1 MTRIEQDFIYIM
13 TNYGDKEKLKNLNG
27 VWFKDKGWRF
37 PKNLWA
43 MSELEYYIT
52 SLKSDVQFQREKEN
66 LQRDFYS
73 LIERKKQTYTYN
85 HMLRPYQNQ
94 DVHYLLNLDSAGVF
108 NEPRTGKTPTT
119 IELIRQ
125 LNKKKNLVICPAS
138 LIWNWEKEF
147 KQWYPDHPVT
157 VIHESKAKRLI
168 RYKEFEK
175 GTMIISKDTWKSDH
189 TMVNIRFDVCIVDE
203 AHFLRNYKTAQSES
217 VCKVQADRRYAL
229 TGTPSVKHAV
239 DIYGILKFLQP
250 KKYPS
255 YWQFVDRYFH
265 KYETFYGT
273 DIGSVKGS
281 RSVELQEMT
290 GLLSVQRKRSD
301 IMQWLPSKTRVDF
314 PVVMNDKQAK
324 LYKQMA
330 EEFCAQDDEVVVD
343 TSTVLTQLLRLRQL
357 TIDPRLLGFDVVGEK
372 TKAIIEYLQNSNEPI
387 VLMSMFTSY
396 LKLLE
401 KELKDLGFKVGMI
414 NGEMNHV
421 DKQQTVTSFQRG
433 ELDVVLCNIIS
444 AGVGFTLDKA
454 ETIIFVDKAWNPSD
468 NEQAEDRITPVSQ
481 ERNHKHMIITFECVR
496 SVDHK
501 INKLLNQKKRI
512 TDIINEGGLQAI
524 KRLIKEED

>member
-1 MTRIEQDFIYIM
+1 MTTFDHDFIFIL

-27 VWFKDKGWRF
+27 VWFKGKGWRF

-43 MSELEYYIT
+43 ITELEYHIP
-52 SLKSDVQFQREKEN
+52 SLRNDVTFQREKEN

-73 LIERKKQTYTYN
+73 LINRKSQTFEYN
-85 HMLRPYQNQ
+85 NKLRPYQNQ
-94 DVHYLLNLDSAGVF
+94 DVHYLLNLKSGGIF

-119 IELIRQ
+119 IELIKQ

-147 KQWYPDHPVT
+147 QMWYPNHPVI
-157 VIHESKAKRLI
+157 VIHESKAKRI
-168 RYKEFEK
+168 KKYKEFTN
-175 GTMIISKDTWKSDH
+175 GTMIVSKDTWKTDYNTINVH
-189 TMVNIRFDVCIVDE
+189 FDVCIVDE
-203 AHFLRNYKTAQSES
+203 AHFLRNYKTAQSEA
-217 VCKVQADRRYAL
+217 VCKVQADYRYAL
-229 TGTPSVKHAV
+229 TGTPTVKHAV
-239 DIYGILKFLQP
+239 DIYGILKFLYP

-265 KYETFYGT
+265 KYETYYGT

-281 RSVELQEMT
+281 RAKELQEMT
-290 GLLSVQRKRSD
+290 GLTSVQRKRSE
-301 IMQWLPSKTRVDF
+301 IMQWLPPKTRIDF

-330 EEFCAQDDEVVVD
+330 EIFCAQDDDVIVD
-343 TSTVLTQLLRLRQL
+343 TNTVLTQLLRLRQL
-357 TIDPRLLGFDVVGEK
+357 TIDPRLLGFDVEGEK
-372 TKAIIEYLQNSNEPI
+372 TKAIKEFLQNANEP
-387 VLMSMFTSY
+387 VVVMSMFTSY

-401 KELKDLGFKVGMI
+401 KELTELGLKVGMI
-414 NGEMNHV
+414 NGEMNHS
-421 DKQQTVTSFQRG
+421 DKQMTVYNFQNG
-433 ELDVVLCNIIS
+433 KLDVVLCNIIS

-481 ERNHKHMIITFECVR
+481 ERNHKHYIVTFECVK
-496 SVDHK
+496 SVDSK

-512 TDIINEGGLQAI
+512 TDIINEGGLRAI
-524 KRLIKEED
+524 KKLIEEN

>member
-1 MTRIEQDFIYIM
+1 
-13 TNYGDKEKLKNLNG
+13 
-27 VWFKDKGWRF
+27 
-37 PKNLWA
+37 
-43 MSELEYYIT
+43 
-52 SLKSDVQFQREKEN
+52 
-66 LQRDFYS
+66 
-73 LIERKKQTYTYN
+73 
-85 HMLRPYQNQ
+85 
-94 DVHYLLNLDSAGVF
+94 
-108 NEPRTGKTPTT
+108 
-119 IELIRQ
+119 
-125 LNKKKNLVICPAS
+125 
-138 LIWNWEKEF
+138 
-147 KQWYPDHPVT
+147 
-157 VIHESKAKRLI
+157 
-168 RYKEFEK
+168 
-175 GTMIISKDTWKSDH
+175 
-189 TMVNIRFDVCIVDE
+189 
-203 AHFLRNYKTAQSES
+203 
-217 VCKVQADRRYAL
+217 L